1 MGSCQH
7 AGAGAANSVLVLN
20 DQAACEAHFER
31 DRLAVPALS
40 RVECSVSSQLPCDLR
55 TNTATYICGSA
66 QSPTELSLKLD
77 DKIRSTGGGGERGP
91 DQICDQWHATQRA
104 EAVELATDDETWAN
118 VLDLLECCEDGYFVT
133 ATWLATR
140 LRCPTHNA
148 EQLLREFEGLVLEPS
163 AWASLRGWTVVKD
176 LMDISDLGDVQDL
189 VEDLLGCCED
199 GVCVTATWLASRLRL
214 PTHSAKYLLREFENI
229 MLEPF
234 ATSLQGWTV
243 RKGQRERYCAF
254 FGAESA
260 VETESQPIGAPEE
273 QREELSAM
281 ASEAA
286 IPQRD
291 QPKGA
296 RSQEARKRRWGKLKA
311 KRRQRQMGGSLKGTG
326 VEQDDMCL
334 PLHEIAPGAEQ
345 ATDLL
350 LREASLREQALL
362 QRAEKAEQRATA
374 AEQRATAVR
383 NRSRRE
389 IQTAVQRA
397 KQSERSNGKAAGRKR
412 KEKHKAEGWRAARKE
427 EERVRKRK
435 VPTGEAL
442 HSGER
447 KHQRLLAESGKTGGL
462 QRAREREAAERALA
476 RAGNELHSSRAHGGG
491 DSGLV

>member
-1 MGSCQH
+1 MHTMGSCQH
-7 AGAGAANSVLVLN
+7 ADAGAANSVLVLN

-77 DKIRSTGGGGERGP
+77 DKIRLTGGGGERGP
-91 DQICDQWHATQRA
+91 DQICNQWHATQRA

-214 PTHSAKYLLREFENI
+214 PTHSAKYLLRKFENI

-260 VETESQPIGAPEE
+260 VETESQTIGAPEE

-311 KRRQRQMGGSLKGTG
+311 KRRQRQMGGSLKGARRHVPTATRDRTG
-326 VEQDDMCL
+326 CRAGDRSAAAGGV
-334 PLHEIAPGAEQ
+334 AARTGA
-345 ATDLL
+345 
-350 LREASLREQALL
+350 
-362 QRAEKAEQRATA
+362 A
-374 AEQRATAVR
+374 AEGREGGATRYSGGATRYGGAQPVAAGDSD
-383 NRSRRE
+383 RSAE
-389 IQTAVQRA
+389 DETVRA
-397 KQSERSNGKAAGRKR
+397 KQRQGGRAEAQGKTQGRR
-412 KEKHKAEGWRAARKE
+412 VACCAEGGGACPQAEGPNGRSTSQRRTEASAA
-427 EERVRKRK
+427 
-435 VPTGEAL
+435 T
-442 HSGER
+442 S
-447 KHQRLLAESGKTGGL
+447 
-462 QRAREREAAERALA
+462 
-476 RAGNELHSSRAHGGG
+476 
-491 DSGLV
+491 